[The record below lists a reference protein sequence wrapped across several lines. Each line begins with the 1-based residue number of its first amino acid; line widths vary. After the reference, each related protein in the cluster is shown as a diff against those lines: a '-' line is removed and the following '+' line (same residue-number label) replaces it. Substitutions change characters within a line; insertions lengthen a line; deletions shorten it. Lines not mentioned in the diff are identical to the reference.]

1 MTAGAGGFT
10 SGRATALGLCKAAL
24 SRALSRSQAK
34 PCPAAELRQEPNSP
48 FFSPIK
54 GSGEVSTRERT
65 ETCTRSQETLR
76 EVFGG
81 EFPPV

>member
-10 SGRATALGLCKAAL
+10 SGRAAAPGLCKAAL

-54 GSGEVSTRERT
+54 GSGEVSTGERT

-76 EVFGG
+76 EVCGG